1 MLWFELERDA
11 WPARKPIQTHPASKV
26 PARTTNGNPYW
37 NRLMTALKNGLYV
50 VATPIG
56 NLGDISA
63 RAIDVLKNVQIIAC
77 EDTRVSGKLL
87 SRASIETGMT
97 PYHDHNAEKVRPGL
111 LAEMEAGAAIALI
124 SDAGMPAISDPGYKL
139 VRACIEADIPVTVV
153 PGANA
158 ALTGL
163 VLSGL
168 PTDRFLFQ
176 GYLPSKSGQRVSEL
190 EELADIPAT
199 LLFYESGKRLAK
211 SLADM
216 QSVLGPRPAA
226 VAREL
231 TKLHEEVRRG
241 TLAELAGAYETEG
254 PPKGEIVVIV
264 APPEPPEPP
273 SELELEVMLAGLLGR
288 LSVKDA
294 AAEVAEIT
302 KIPRKTLYEM
312 AVRLQNELKDDD
324 D

>member
-1 MLWFELERDA
+1 MPR
-11 WPARKPIQTHPASKV
+11 I
-26 PARTTNGNPYW
+26 
-37 NRLMTALKNGLYV
+37 KNGLFV

-63 RAIDVLKNVQIIAC
+63 RAQEILTTVDKIAC
-77 EDTRVSGKLL
+77 EDTRVTGRLL
-87 SRASIETGMT
+87 SRLSITKPMIV
-97 PYHDHNAEKVRPGL
+97 YHDHNAGKIRPGL
-111 LAEMEAGAAIALI
+111 LADLRRGAAIALV

-139 VRACIEADIPVTVV
+139 IQACIHDNIPLTVI

-163 VLSGL
+163 VQSGL

-176 GYLPSKSGQRVSEL
+176 GYLPVKSGARLSEL
-190 EELADIPAT
+190 EELSRIPAT
-199 LLFYESGKRLAK
+199 LIVYESGKRLAR

-216 QSVLGPRPAA
+216 ASVLGARPAA

-241 TLAELAGAYETEG
+241 SLAKLASSYGAEAA
-254 PPKGEIVVIV
+254 PRGEIVVVI
-264 APPEPPEPP
+264 APPAAPLLPN
-273 SELELEVMLAGLLGR
+273 ELELEVMLAGRLSH

-294 AAEVAEIT
+294 AREVAQIT
-302 KIPRKTLYEM
+302 KTPRKTLYDI
-312 AVRLQNELKDDD
+312 AVRLQHKKDRAE
-324 D
+324 